1 MLSETSQSQRD
12 KYHTF
17 FLMQKLKGS
26 LPKCGRRVSR
36 LGGVGA
42 KENYIPSQHVTRV
55 FGWNLWLL
63 NFHKLGLATCPNTLV
78 KATRHE
84 KRQRKEIESV
94 RLNKK
99 QIRCSV
105 APDLSSNYCHELQF
119 GQVLLSHGAGA
130 LSQGLVY
137 ARQVLCPWAMSSALL
152 QVS

>member
-17 FLMQKLKGS
+17 FLVQKLKGS

-36 LGGVGA
+36 LGGMGA

-63 NFHKLGLATCPNTLV
+63 NFHKLGLATCPKTLV

-119 GQVLLSHGAGA
+119 GPVLLSHGAGA

-137 ARQVLCPWAMSSALL
+137 ARQVLCPWAVSSALL